1 MRLSPGL
8 LRPRSPFNPRTFPGL
23 ALWLDAADSSTVFQS
38 DTAAATSVSAPTDI
52 PGCIGWWDA
61 SDAMTI
67 TADPVTQKVSQ
78 WAGKVGGRHF
88 TQSNTANQ
96 PVLEAATL
104 NGRNVIRL
112 SSATQM
118 TVANDKTTW
127 NPLHQAGATGG
138 WVFAV
143 FQPFNTSSTEQWGR
157 FLGTDGFTS
166 ANAGWNVFLDDRAT
180 LGLNG
185 SLRFGISRGAAG
197 TATADSIVNAALSTD
212 TAAYVASLRFDPNN
226 AAAQE
231 RLRLFT
237 NGVGGND
244 IVSNTGAASSANAS
258 ADLTL
263 GIAGMSTTGFIAELI
278 IFGAMLSYADRARI
292 ERYLA
297 TKWGVSDVF
306 ASASATN
313 NPVGAWLDKSGFGR
327 HATQA
332 RAASRPAISAT
343 TQGGRNAVA
352 MDAGSKSLLST
363 ATVADYIANPTSSPQ
378 TFFAWVGRP
387 EGSLTSMTFGTPSNP
402 NSASRVFF
410 SSDYGATGNHI
421 VDFGS
426 VFTARM
432 TGSIGNEAENT
443 GHLYCAYRDGAL
455 MAVRR
460 DGVEILRKT
469 DASGV
474 YTALTGTLALNIA
487 QDAAG
492 TGSFMEFLAYAASVP
507 QAGIARIERYLAAKW
522 GIALAPQVNNADAQN
537 WINRVYTNGGTV
549 SAATASAVNTFCN
562 SIDAA
567 GIRDRFYR
575 LNLFC
580 GNSDASLNAVRT
592 PLYRGQSLAG
602 TQFGNTIDTNV
613 NFVAGDYAETG
624 ASGGLTGNGSK
635 HLNTGLATNTLAA
648 GNRHLAFYARSW
660 PNAQFR
666 EFMGS
671 ESNLATGL
679 VDAQQFAL
687 GHQVDADRVRLCFG
701 TSTNQRV
708 SSNVISGGA
717 FWIGTSGT
725 TTTARILRNGVFQ
738 NTATHPEAT
747 PGSSSIF
754 IFAINRQWQ
763 GGAVDFFIGAS
774 GGYSIGSHLSD
785 AEAAQYHTAMQAF
798 QAALGRQV

>member
-1 MRLSPGL
+1 MPLSPQI
-8 LRPRSPFNPRTFPGL
+8 LRPRSQFSPRNLPGL
-23 ALWLDAADSSTVFQS
+23 ALWLDAADSSTLFRS
-38 DTAAATSVSAPTDI
+38 DTASATPVLAPTDI

-61 SDAMTI
+61 SDAGTI

-88 TQSNTANQ
+88 TQPNTASQ
-96 PVLEAATL
+96 PVLEVATL

-112 SSATQM
+112 SSAAQM

-127 NPLHQAGATGG
+127 NVLHQAGATGG

-143 FQPFNTSSTEQWGR
+143 FQPFNTPSTEQWGR
-157 FLGTDGFTS
+157 FLGTDNFTS

-185 SLRFGISRGAAG
+185 SLRFGISRGVAG
-197 TATADSIVNAALSTD
+197 TATADSIVNAALPTD

-226 AAAQE
+226 ATAQE

-263 GIAGMSTTGFIAELI
+263 GIAGMSTTGFVAELI
-278 IFGAMLSYADRARI
+278 IYGAMLSYSDRARV

-297 TKWGVSDVF
+297 AKWGVSDVF

-363 ATVADYIANPTSSPQ
+363 ATVADYVANPTSSPQ
-378 TFFAWVGRP
+378 TLFAWVGRP
-387 EGSLTSMTFGTPSNP
+387 EGSFTSMTFGTPSNP
-402 NSASRVFF
+402 NTASRVFF
-410 SSDYGATGNHI
+410 SSDYGAPGNHI

-432 TGSIGNEAENT
+432 TGSVGNEAENA
-443 GHLYCAYRDGAL
+443 GHVYCAYRDGPV

-474 YTALTGTLALNIA
+474 YTAVTGTLALNIA

-507 QAGIARIERYLAAKW
+507 QAGVARIERYLAAKW
-522 GIALAPQVNNADAQN
+522 GVPLAPQVSNVDAQD
-537 WINRVYTNGGTV
+537 WVNRVYFNGGTV
-549 SAATASAVNTFCN
+549 STSTASAVSTFCN
-562 SIDAA
+562 AIDAA

-580 GNSDASLNAVRT
+580 ATADASLLAVRT
-592 PLYRGQSLAG
+592 PLYRGPSLAG
-602 TQFGNTIDTNV
+602 TQYGNALDTNV
-613 NFVAGDYAETG
+613 NFVQGDYAETG
-624 ASGGLTGNGSK
+624 ASGGLNPGATSNK
-635 HLNTGLATNTLAA
+635 YLNTGLTPDAMPSIATGHMSYWRAA
-648 GNRHLAFYARSW
+648 GNESVTFTRLPIGVESGAAYRMDERSSGQFGFW
-660 PNAQFR
+660 GPYSGASNAVANAAGHRLVSRTSATSLTLFSNGQSVGTNSTSAVPTGVAIPWFVFNSNSGGTPSAQWTNFVLR
-666 EFMGS
+666 MYSIGDGMTASQSLSYYNALSEFMG
-671 ESNLATGL
+671 
-679 VDAQQFAL
+679 AL
-687 GHQVDADRVRLCFG
+687 SR
-701 TSTNQRV
+701 S
-708 SSNVISGGA
+708 
-717 FWIGTSGT
+717 
-725 TTTARILRNGVFQ
+725 
-738 NTATHPEAT
+738 
-747 PGSSSIF
+747 
-754 IFAINRQWQ
+754 
-763 GGAVDFFIGAS
+763 
-774 GGYSIGSHLSD
+774 
-785 AEAAQYHTAMQAF
+785 
-798 QAALGRQV
+798 